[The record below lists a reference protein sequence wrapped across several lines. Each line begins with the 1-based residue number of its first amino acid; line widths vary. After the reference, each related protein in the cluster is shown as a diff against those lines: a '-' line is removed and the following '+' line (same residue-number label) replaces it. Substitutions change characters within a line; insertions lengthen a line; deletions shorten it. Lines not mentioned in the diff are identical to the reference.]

1 METENQ
7 ILNDAAELI
16 KIREAAEAT
25 LRNIDNELREVIKKY
40 STQARTWGMDRHK
53 LRIVCEY
60 RGYLPRHGE
69 AA

>member
-7 ILNDAAELI
+7 ILTDAAELL

-25 LRNIDNELREVIKKY
+25 LRNIDYELREVIKKY
-40 STQARTWGMDRHK
+40 STHARLWGMDRHK

-60 RGYLPRHGE
+60 RGYLPKYG
-69 AA
+69 AAA